1 MNATYCTAVVG
12 GQRNK
17 RHYTVITMMM
27 CSDKESEALSETSE
41 IETDERDYE
50 PVFTDNFRIFT
61 SRLTNESVFESY

>member
-1 MNATYCTAVVG
+1 MPRTPVAG

-17 RHYTVITMMM
+17 RHYTIITMMI
-27 CSDKESEALSETSE
+27 CSDKESQASSETSE
-41 IETDERDYE
+41 IETDEGDYK

>member
-1 MNATYCTAVVG
+1 MPHTAIVG

-17 RHYTVITMMM
+17 RHYTIITMLIW
-27 CSDKESEALSETSE
+27 SDKESWASSETSE
-41 IETDERDYE
+41 IETDEGGYK

>member
-1 MNATYCTAVVG
+1 MTHRPVVG

-17 RHYTVITMMM
+17 RHYTIITMMIR
-27 CSDKESEALSETSE
+27 SDKENWASSETSE
-41 IETDERDYE
+41 IETDEGDYE

>member
-1 MNATYCTAVVG
+1 MPCTPVVR

-17 RHYTVITMMM
+17 RHYTIIRMMM
-27 CSDKESEALSETSE
+27 SSNKESEALSETSE
-41 IETDERDYE
+41 IETDEGDYE